1 MQGQGGGAGS
11 PSRLPP
17 TKGMSG
23 GGGVKQV
30 EEVICLETGDTQNDS
45 LPGICGDWRGVSLEG
60 GLTWI

>member
-1 MQGQGGGAGS
+1 MGS
-11 PSRLPP
+11 SSRLPP
-17 TKGMSG
+17 DQGHEL
-23 GGGVKQV
+23 GGVKQV

>member
-1 MQGQGGGAGS
+1 
-11 PSRLPP
+11 
-17 TKGMSG
+17 MSG